1 MSREVIAVLMPGK
14 KRREG
19 ADEGVQALV
28 RLEDGQFALEDV
40 ADTGIFRGDNVA
52 RFRQALA
59 IKDPDTREVIG
70 YEMEPV
76 NEATG

>member
-28 RLEDGQFALEDV
+28 RLEDGHFVIEDV
-40 ADTGIFRGDNVA
+40 ADTAVFHGEDVA

-76 NEATG
+76 KKVAG

>member
-14 KRREG
+14 KRRVG

-28 RLEDGQFALEDV
+28 RLEDGQFILEDV
-40 ADTGIFRGDNVA
+40 ADTGIFRGEDVA
-52 RFRQALA
+52 RFRQSLA

-76 NEATG
+76 KKAAG